1 MRLHEEFT
9 VDQPVVAVWNLLEQ
23 PEMVARCMPGVEQ
36 IRVVDPDHID
46 VRATQSIG
54 PMTATFE
61 AKVTVLERV
70 EHELIRF
77 QATGKSVRG
86 ATGNMRAVNAV
97 TLRPEEGAT
106 AVTVDGEVVLA
117 GALGSVGQKIVAKQA
132 SKVTSS
138 FAENLQLALSGAVP
152 GATEAPGLAEPG
164 RLTAPAAAAQ
174 APGAPRGGGEDW
186 TQVAPGRPAR
196 RGDRAEMWSRLAA
209 ALSAASVVLSV
220 IGLVRSRRRA
230 R

>member
-9 VDQPVVAVWNLLEQ
+9 VDQPLVAVWQFLEQ

-36 IRVVDPDHID
+36 IRVVDTDHVD

-86 ATGNMRAVNAV
+86 ASGNVRALNAV
-97 TLRPEEGAT
+97 TLRPEADAT
-106 AVTVDGEVVLA
+106 AVVVDGEVVLA

-132 SKVTSS
+132 NKVTSS
-138 FAENLQLALSGAVP
+138 FAENLQLALNGVGPGEAVVP
-152 GATEAPGLAEPG
+152 PPAEVHELATSRAAE
-164 RLTAPAAAAQ
+164 
-174 APGAPRGGGEDW
+174 GGGEW
-186 TQVAPGRPAR
+186 TQVAPGREAR
-196 RGDRAEMWSRLAA
+196 RADRTEMWSRLAA
-209 ALSAASVVLSV
+209 ALSAVSVVLSV
-220 IGLVRSRRRA
+220 IGLVRSRREA

>member
-1 MRLHEEFT
+1 MRLHEEFR
-9 VDQPVVAVWNLLEQ
+9 VDQPIVAVWRFLEQ

-36 IRVVDPDHID
+36 IRVVDADHVD

-86 ATGNMRAVNAV
+86 ATGNVRAVNAV
-97 TLRPEEGAT
+97 TLRPDAEAT
-106 AVTVDGEVVLA
+106 AVIVEGEVVLA

-138 FAENLQLALSGAVP
+138 FAENLQMALSGAMP
-152 GATEAPGLAEPG
+152 RESEAPRPAEPH
-164 RLTAPAAAAQ
+164 RLAAPAPEG
-174 APGAPRGGGEDW
+174 APGEWA
-186 TQVAPGRPAR
+186 QVGPAR
-196 RGDRAEMWSRLAA
+196 RAAAGDRAEMWSRLAA
-209 ALSAASVVLSV
+209 ALSAVSVVLSV
-220 IGLVRSRRRA
+220 IGLVRSRRQTP
-230 R
+230 